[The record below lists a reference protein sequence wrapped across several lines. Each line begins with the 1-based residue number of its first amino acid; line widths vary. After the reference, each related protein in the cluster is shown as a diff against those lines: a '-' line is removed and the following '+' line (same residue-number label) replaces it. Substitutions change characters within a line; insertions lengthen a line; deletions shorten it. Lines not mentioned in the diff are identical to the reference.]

1 MIGSI
6 ELLQERLGVT
16 RDQAEFIE
24 HEIEPED
31 FDYNLPAF
39 DDFMWP
45 LDRLCEHSRRQR
57 KIGALQKARAARA
70 AKAKEAHTH

>member
-6 ELLQERLGVT
+6 ELLQESLGIT
-16 RDQAEFIE
+16 RDQAEYVE
-24 HEIEPED
+24 HELEPED

-57 KIGALQKARAARA
+57 KLSAMQKARAARA
-70 AKAKEAHTH
+70 AKEQEVRTH